1 MRSLRALRGGRL
13 LQRLRER
20 NPFPEGSATI
30 GLWLIIAGITAYLF
44 LAISG
49 RALGSNRYSALAVLW
64 VIAFTAA
71 PGFFQ
76 PLEQEI
82 ARAVAARRARRIGT
96 LPVIER
102 AALTGGLLALGLV
115 VAILIAALVSPL
127 VDSLFKGQSL
137 LVWALAI
144 MLVGYLA
151 EHMTRGV
158 LAGYDRFGP
167 YGLLVGSEGIL
178 RLVACIVFVVVGVE
192 TAGPYGLLV
201 ALAPF
206 AAVAISLRGQK
217 GLVEPGPPAS
227 WKEISANIGLLV
239 AGSALALALLNAAA
253 VVVQLLASSSESEK
267 TSWIF
272 AGMLLSRVPL
282 YFFQAIQATL
292 VPELSEQRGAGEREA
307 FRAGLRKLTVAVIV
321 IGAASAIGST
331 LLGPWAVRTFFGSDF
346 QLAARD
352 MALLGF
358 GSAIYML
365 ALTLGQALIALEHH
379 GRYAVAW
386 VMGVVAFLVTVVI
399 SGADVLLRAELA
411 YAVGSTVTLVAMAAL
426 LWRPLRDTTGREA
439 EAFLDAVRAEPIEP

>member
-1 MRSLRALRGGRL
+1 MRSLRALSGGRL

-30 GLWLIIAGITAYLF
+30 GLWLIIAGVTAYLF

-115 VAILIAALVSPL
+115 VVILIAALVSPL

-346 QLAARD
+346 QLGARD

-386 VMGVVAFLVTVVI
+386 VMGVVAFLVIVVI

-411 YAVGSTVTLVAMAAL
+411 YAIGSTVTLVAMAAL

>member
-1 MRSLRALRGGRL
+1 MGRRSGPGLR
-13 LQRLRER
+13 QRLRER

-30 GLWLIIAGITAYLF
+30 GLWLIVAGVTAYLF

-49 RALGSNRYSALAVLW
+49 RALGSDRYSALAVLW

-82 ARAVAARRARRIGT
+82 ARAIAARRARRTGT

-102 AALTGGLLALGLV
+102 AALTGGLIAIGLV
-115 VAILIAALVSPL
+115 VVILLAALVSPL

-144 MLVGYLA
+144 MLLGYLA
-151 EHMTRGV
+151 EHTTRGV
-158 LAGYDRFGP
+158 LAGYDRFSP

-178 RLVACIVFVVVGVE
+178 RLVACIVLAVVGVE

-206 AAVAISLRGQK
+206 AAVAVSLRGQK

-227 WKEISANIGLLV
+227 WAEISANIGFLV

-253 VVVQLLASSSESEK
+253 IVVQLLSSSSESEK

-272 AGMLLSRVPL
+272 AGMLLSRVPI

-321 IGAASAIGST
+321 IGAASAIGSAV
-331 LLGPWAVRTFFGSDF
+331 LGPWAVRTFFGSDF
-346 QLAARD
+346 QLDARD

-358 GSAIYML
+358 GSAVYML

-379 GRYAVAW
+379 GRYALAW
-386 VMGVVAFLVTVVI
+386 VVGVVAFLIVVVI
-399 SGADVLLRAELA
+399 GGSDVLLRAELA
-411 YAVGSTVTLVAMAAL
+411 YAVGSTVTLIAMTLL
-426 LWRPLRDTTGREA
+426 LWRPLRETTGREA
-439 EAFLDAVRAEPIEP
+439 EAFFDAVRAEPVEP

>member
-1 MRSLRALRGGRL
+1 MGRRGGRL
-13 LQRLRER
+13 LERARER

-30 GLWLIIAGITAYLF
+30 GLWLIVAGVTAYLF

-82 ARAVAARRARRIGT
+82 ARAIAARRARRVGT

-102 AALTGGLLALGLV
+102 AALTGALLALGIV
-115 VAILIAALVSPL
+115 VVIVFAALVSPL

-137 LVWALAI
+137 LVWALTV

-151 EHMTRGV
+151 EHTTRGV

-178 RLVACIVFVVVGVE
+178 RVVACVVLAVVGVE
-192 TAGPYGLLV
+192 SAGPYGLLV
-201 ALAPF
+201 AAAPF

-217 GLVEPGPPAS
+217 GLIEPGPPAS
-227 WKEISANIGLLV
+227 WAEISTNIGFLV

-253 VVVQLLASSSESEK
+253 VVVQLLSSSSESDK
-267 TSWIF
+267 TSWLF

-307 FRAGLRKLTVAVIV
+307 FRAGLRKLTIAVIV
-321 IGAASAIGST
+321 IGAVSAGGAAV
-331 LLGPWAVRTFFGSDF
+331 LGPWAVRTFFGSDF
-346 QLAARD
+346 RLGVRD

-358 GSAIYML
+358 GSAVYML

-379 GRYAVAW
+379 GRYAFAW
-386 VMGVVAFLVTVVI
+386 VAGVIAFLVTVVLGG
-399 SGADVLLRAELA
+399 SDVLLRAELA
-411 YAVGSTVTLVAMAAL
+411 YVVGSTVTLVVMAAL
-426 LWRPLRDTTGREA
+426 LWRPLRETTGHEA
-439 EAFLDAVRAEPIEP
+439 EALFDAVRAEPVEP

>member
-1 MRSLRALRGGRL
+1 MPGSRGQRLRE
-13 LQRLRER
+13 RLRER

-30 GLWLIIAGITAYLF
+30 GLWLIVAGVTAYLF

-64 VIAFTAA
+64 VLAFTAA

-82 ARAVAARRARRIGT
+82 ARAVAARRARRVGT

-102 AALTGGLLALGLV
+102 AAVTGGLLAVGLV
-115 VAILIAALVSPL
+115 VLIVVAALFSPL
-127 VDSLFKGQSL
+127 VDSLFKGQAL

-192 TAGPYGLLV
+192 SAGPYGLLV

-206 AAVAISLRGQK
+206 AAVAIALRGQK

-227 WKEISANIGLLV
+227 WKEISANIGFLV

-253 VVVQLLASSSESEK
+253 VVVQLLSSSSESDK

-307 FRAGLRKLTVAVIV
+307 FRAGLRKLTIAVIA
-321 IGAASAIGST
+321 IGAASAIGVT
-331 LLGPWAVRTFFGSDF
+331 VLGPWAVRTFFGSDF
-346 QLAARD
+346 QLDARD

-358 GSAIYML
+358 GSAFYML
-365 ALTLGQALIALEHH
+365 ALNLGQALIALEHH
-379 GRYAVAW
+379 GRYAFGW
-386 VMGVVAFLVTVVI
+386 VVGVVAFLLAVLVGG
-399 SGADVLLRAELA
+399 SDVLLRAELA
-411 YAVGSTVTLVAMAAL
+411 YFIGSIAALIAMTAL
-426 LWRPLRDTTGREA
+426 LWRPLRETTGREA
-439 EAFLDAVRAEPIEP
+439 ESLFDAVRAEPIEP

>member
-1 MRSLRALRGGRL
+1 MGRRRGGRL

-30 GLWLIIAGITAYLF
+30 GLWLIVAGVTAYLF
-44 LAISG
+44 LALSG

-64 VIAFTAA
+64 VTAFTAA

-82 ARAVAARRARRIGT
+82 ARAIAARRARRVGT

-102 AALTGGLLALGLV
+102 AAVTGGVLALALV
-115 VAILIAALVSPL
+115 VVILVAALFSPL

-144 MLVGYLA
+144 MLLGYLA

-178 RLVACIVFVVVGVE
+178 RLVACIVFAVVGVE
-192 TAGPYGLLV
+192 SAGPYGLLI

-227 WKEISANIGLLV
+227 WKEISANIGFLV

-321 IGAASAIGST
+321 IGAVSAIGSA

-346 QLAARD
+346 QLDVRD

-358 GSAIYML
+358 GSALYML
-365 ALTLGQALIALEHH
+365 ALTFGQALIALEHH
-379 GRYAVAW
+379 GRYAFAW
-386 VMGVVAFLVTVVI
+386 VIGVIAFLITVVI
-399 SGADVLLRAELA
+399 SGGDVLVRAELA

-426 LWRPLRDTTGREA
+426 LWRPLRETTGREA
-439 EAFLDAVRAEPIEP
+439 EALFDAVRSEPIEP

>member
-1 MRSLRALRGGRL
+1 MGSLRAQRGGRL

-30 GLWLIIAGITAYLF
+30 GLWLIIAGVTAYLF

-115 VAILIAALVSPL
+115 VVILIAALVSPL

-346 QLAARD
+346 QLGARD

-386 VMGVVAFLVTVVI
+386 VMGVVAFLVIVVI

-411 YAVGSTVTLVAMAAL
+411 YAIGSTVTLVAMAAL

>member
-1 MRSLRALRGGRL
+1 MGRRRGGRL

-30 GLWLIIAGITAYLF
+30 GLWLIVAGVTAYLF
-44 LAISG
+44 LALSG

-82 ARAVAARRARRIGT
+82 ARAIAARRARRVGT

-102 AALTGGLLALGLV
+102 AAVTGGVLALGLV
-115 VAILIAALVSPL
+115 VVILIAALVSPL

-144 MLVGYLA
+144 MLLGYLA

-192 TAGPYGLLV
+192 SAGPYGLLI

-321 IGAASAIGST
+321 IGAASAIGSA

-346 QLAARD
+346 QLDARD

-358 GSAIYML
+358 GSALYML
-365 ALTLGQALIALEHH
+365 ALTFGQALIALEHH
-379 GRYAVAW
+379 GRYALAW
-386 VMGVVAFLVTVVI
+386 VIGVIAFLVTVVI
-399 SGADVLLRAELA
+399 SGGDVLVRAELA

-426 LWRPLRDTTGREA
+426 LWRPLRETTGREA
-439 EAFLDAVRAEPIEP
+439 EALFDAVRSEPIEP

>member
-1 MRSLRALRGGRL
+1 VAGSRVRALRE
-13 LQRLRER
+13 RLRER

-30 GLWLIIAGITAYLF
+30 GLWLIVAGVTAYLF
-44 LAISG
+44 LAVSG
-49 RALGSNRYSALAVLW
+49 RALGSDRYSALAVLW
-64 VIAFTAA
+64 VLAFTAA

-76 PLEQEI
+76 PLEQEV
-82 ARAVAARRARRIGT
+82 ARAIAARRARRVGT
-96 LPVIER
+96 LPVIQR

-115 VAILIAALVSPL
+115 VVILVAALVSPL
-127 VDSLFKGQSL
+127 VESLFKGQSL

-158 LAGYDRFGP
+158 LAGYDRFNP

-178 RLVACIVFVVVGVE
+178 RLVACIILAVVGVE

-201 ALAPF
+201 AAAPF

-227 WKEISANIGLLV
+227 WTEISTNIGFLV

-253 VVVQLLASSSESEK
+253 VVVQLLSSSSESEQ

-331 LLGPWAVRTFFGSDF
+331 VLGPWAVRTFFGSDF
-346 QLAARD
+346 QLDARD

-358 GSAIYML
+358 GSAVYML

-379 GRYAVAW
+379 GRYALAW
-386 VMGVVAFLVTVVI
+386 VLGVVAFLVAVI
-399 SGADVLLRAELA
+399 AGGSDVLLRAELA
-411 YAVGSTVTLVAMAAL
+411 YMVGSAVTLVAMAAL
-426 LWRPLRDTTGREA
+426 LWRPLRETTGREA
-439 EAFLDAVRAEPIEP
+439 EALFDAVRAEPIEP

>member
-1 MRSLRALRGGRL
+1 MAGSRGHRLRE
-13 LQRLRER
+13 RLRER

-30 GLWLIIAGITAYLF
+30 GLWLIVAGVTAYLF

-64 VIAFTAA
+64 VLAFTAA

-102 AALTGGLLALGLV
+102 AAVTGGLLAVGLV
-115 VAILIAALVSPL
+115 VVIVVAALFSPL
-127 VDSLFKGQSL
+127 VDSLFKGQAL
-137 LVWALAI
+137 LVWALAV

-151 EHMTRGV
+151 EHVTRGV

-178 RLVACIVFVVVGVE
+178 RLVACIVFAVVGVE

-227 WKEISANIGLLV
+227 WKEISTNIGFLV

-253 VVVQLLASSSESEK
+253 VVVQLLSSSSESDK

-307 FRAGLRKLTVAVIV
+307 FRAGLRKLTIAVIV

-331 LLGPWAVRTFFGSDF
+331 VLGPWAVRTFFGSDF
-346 QLAARD
+346 QLDARD

-358 GSAIYML
+358 GSAFYML
-365 ALTLGQALIALEHH
+365 ALNLGQALIALEHH
-379 GRYAVAW
+379 GRYAFGW
-386 VMGVVAFLVTVVI
+386 VVGVVVFLVAVLV
-399 SGADVLLRAELA
+399 GGNDVLLRGELA
-411 YAVGSTVTLVAMAAL
+411 YFVGSIAALIAMTAL
-426 LWRPLRDTTGREA
+426 LWRPLRETTGREA
-439 EAFLDAVRAEPIEP
+439 EAFFDAVRAEPIEP

>member
-1 MRSLRALRGGRL
+1 MARSRG
-13 LQRLRER
+13 QRLRKRLGER

-30 GLWLIIAGITAYLF
+30 GLWLIVAGVTAYLF

-64 VIAFTAA
+64 VLAFTAA

-82 ARAVAARRARRIGT
+82 ARAVAARRARRVGT

-102 AALTGGLLALGLV
+102 AAITGGLLAVGLLV
-115 VAILIAALVSPL
+115 VILVAALVSPL

-137 LVWALAI
+137 LVWALAL

-158 LAGYDRFGP
+158 LAGYDRF
-167 YGLLVGSEGIL
+167 
-178 RLVACIVFVVVGVE
+178 
-192 TAGPYGLLV
+192 GPYGLLV

-227 WKEISANIGLLV
+227 WKEISANIGFLV

-253 VVVQLLASSSESEK
+253 VVVQLLASSSESEQ

-307 FRAGLRKLTVAVIV
+307 FRAGLRKLTIAVIV
-321 IGAASAIGST
+321 IGLVSAIGST

-346 QLAARD
+346 QLDARD

-358 GSAIYML
+358 GSAFYML
-365 ALTLGQALIALEHH
+365 ALNLGQALIALEHH
-379 GRYAVAW
+379 GRYAFALVA
-386 VMGVVAFLVTVVI
+386 GVIAFLVAVLVGG
-399 SGADVLLRAELA
+399 SDVLLRAELA
-411 YAVGSTVTLVAMAAL
+411 YFVGSIAAL
-426 LWRPLRDTTGREA
+426 IAMTFLLWGPLRETTGREA
-439 EAFLDAVRAEPIEP
+439 ESLFDA

>member
-1 MRSLRALRGGRL
+1 MARSRGRRLRE
-13 LQRLRER
+13 RLRER

-30 GLWLIIAGITAYLF
+30 GLWLIVGGVTAYLF
-44 LAISG
+44 LAVSG
-49 RALGSNRYSALAVLW
+49 QVLGSERYSALAVLW

-76 PLEQEI
+76 PLEQEM
-82 ARAVAARRARRIGT
+82 ARAIAARRARHTGSA
-96 LPVIER
+96 PVIQR
-102 AALTGGLLALGLV
+102 GALTGGMIASGLV
-115 VAILIAALVSPL
+115 VVIIIAALVSPL
-127 VDSLFKGQSL
+127 VDSLFKGQTL
-137 LVWALAI
+137 LVGALVI
-144 MLVGYLA
+144 MLVGYFA

-167 YGLLVGSEGIL
+167 YGLLVGSEGLL
-178 RLVACIVFVVVGVE
+178 RLAACVVLAVIGVE

-201 ALAPF
+201 AIAPF
-206 AAVAISLRGQK
+206 AAVAIALRGQK
-217 GLVEPGPPAS
+217 GLVEPGPPAP
-227 WKEISANIGLLV
+227 WAEISANIGFLV
-239 AGSALALALLNAAA
+239 VGSALALALLNAAA
-253 VVVQLLASSSESEK
+253 VVVQLLSSSSESEQ

-321 IGAASAIGST
+321 IGTVSAIGAT

-346 QLAARD
+346 QLSARD

-358 GSAIYML
+358 GSAFYML

-379 GRYAVAW
+379 GRYAFGW
-386 VMGVVAFLVTVVI
+386 VVGVVAFLVAVLVGG
-399 SGADVLLRAELA
+399 SDVLLRGELA
-411 YAVGSTVTLVAMAAL
+411 YFVGSIAALIAMMAL
-426 LWRPLRDTTGREA
+426 LWRPLRETTGREA
-439 EAFLDAVRAEPIEP
+439 ESLLDAVRAEPMEP

>member
-1 MRSLRALRGGRL
+1 MVGSRGRRLRE
-13 LQRLRER
+13 RLRER

-30 GLWLIIAGITAYLF
+30 GLWLIVAGVTAYLF

-64 VIAFTAA
+64 VLAFTAA

-82 ARAVAARRARRIGT
+82 ARAIAARRARRVGT

-102 AALTGGLLALGLV
+102 AALTGGLLAVGLV
-115 VAILIAALVSPL
+115 VVILVAALVSPL

-137 LVWALAI
+137 LAWALAI

-178 RLVACIVFVVVGVE
+178 RLVACIVFVVIGVE
-192 TAGPYGLLV
+192 DAGPYGLLV

-227 WKEISANIGLLV
+227 WKEISANIGFLV

-253 VVVQLLASSSESEK
+253 VVVQLLSSSSESDK

-307 FRAGLRKLTVAVIV
+307 FRAGLRKLTIAVIV
-321 IGAASAIGST
+321 IGMASAIGST
-331 LLGPWAVRTFFGSDF
+331 VLGPWAVRTFFGSDF
-346 QLAARD
+346 QLSARD

-358 GSAIYML
+358 GSAFYML

-379 GRYAVAW
+379 GRYAFGW
-386 VMGVVAFLVTVVI
+386 VVGVVAFLVTVLVGG
-399 SGADVLLRAELA
+399 SDVLLRGELA
-411 YAVGSTVTLVAMAAL
+411 YFVGSIAALIAMTAL
-426 LWRPLRDTTGREA
+426 LWRPLQETTGREA
-439 EAFLDAVRAEPIEP
+439 ESLLDAVRAEPIEP

>member
-1 MRSLRALRGGRL
+1 MGRRRGGRL

-30 GLWLIIAGITAYLF
+30 GLWLIVAGVTAYLF
-44 LAISG
+44 LALSG

-82 ARAVAARRARRIGT
+82 ARAIAARRARRVGT

-102 AALTGGLLALGLV
+102 AAVTGGVLALGLV
-115 VAILIAALVSPL
+115 VVILVAALFSPL

-144 MLVGYLA
+144 MLLGYLA

-178 RLVACIVFVVVGVE
+178 RLIACIGFAVVGVE
-192 TAGPYGLLV
+192 SAGPYGLLI

-227 WKEISANIGLLV
+227 WKEISANIGFLV

-292 VPELSEQRGAGEREA
+292 VPELSEQRSAGEREA

-321 IGAASAIGST
+321 IGAVSAIGSA

-346 QLAARD
+346 QLDARD

-358 GSAIYML
+358 GSALYML
-365 ALTLGQALIALEHH
+365 ALTFGQALIALEHH
-379 GRYAVAW
+379 GRYAFAW
-386 VMGVVAFLVTVVI
+386 VIGVIAFLIAVVI
-399 SGADVLLRAELA
+399 SGADVLVRAELA

-426 LWRPLRDTTGREA
+426 LWRPLRETTGREA
-439 EAFLDAVRAEPIEP
+439 EALLDAVRSEPIEP